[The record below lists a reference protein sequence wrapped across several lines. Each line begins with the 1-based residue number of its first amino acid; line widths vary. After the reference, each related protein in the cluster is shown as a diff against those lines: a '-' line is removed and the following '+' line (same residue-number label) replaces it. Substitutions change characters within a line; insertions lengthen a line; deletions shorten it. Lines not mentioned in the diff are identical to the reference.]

1 MRSQPN
7 SADNGATVALTV
19 SNGGA
24 GPGAGQA
31 AVPAADQP
39 VSPAGRLR
47 AAVLRLRRRVRAATA
62 QGNTAQG
69 NTARDTAERADAM
82 DADAAQ
88 DTNAPDTGAPGTGA
102 PDTQAQS
109 DAAPDTATAGD
120 TTARDATT
128 RDTTVRDTTTPDTTA
143 QVGPVQR
150 AAGALR
156 DGPAAQ
162 TTVPRLLQQL
172 AAWSWR
178 LLLVGLL
185 IYVAFRLASALR
197 LVVLPCFAAMLLT
210 ALLQPLTARLRKAG
224 LPSLAATWCTILAAI
239 AVLAGIGTLA
249 ANRVSADYPQ
259 LSDEVRHTA
268 REVQVSL
275 AGPPFH
281 VSSVRLQ
288 QYSNELVQFLTQH
301 KSLVAGTV
309 VTGGKIVLELLTGFV
324 LTMFITFFLLKDGQ
338 RIWGWLVSGLGRQ
351 AKKRAGNAG
360 WAAWTAL
367 VNYVRGTTI
376 VAAIHAVLI
385 GLALWILG
393 VPLLIPL
400 IILVFVAAFVPLIGI
415 LVVGAL
421 AILVTLGTKGW
432 LAALILLAVFL
443 LENQIES
450 HLLQPLVVGRIV
462 RLHPLAIILVLAV
475 GGIVAGI
482 AGAIVAVPSAAA
494 ISYAWPYL
502 RGKEPEPPGEGRT
515 RSTVRSR
522 P

>member
-1 MRSQPN
+1 MTGRRTRGSGDHDAEDLDMLAQAN
-7 SADNGATVALTV
+7 SADNGATVALTI
-19 SNGGA
+19 SNGGP
-24 GPGAGQA
+24 GPGAEEA
-31 AVPAADQP
+31 AGPVAGQP
-39 VSPAGRLR
+39 VSAAGRLR
-47 AAVLRLRRRVRAATA
+47 AAVLSLRRRVQAATVQA
-62 QGNTAQG
+62 NAT
-69 NTARDTAERADAM
+69 RDTAAR
-82 DADAAQ
+82 ADAAQ
-88 DTNAPDTGAPGTGA
+88 DTLARDTAA
-102 PDTQAQS
+102 QA
-109 DAAPDTATAGD
+109 DAAHADAAHDTVALADAAHETVAHDTVAHDTVAQAGPAQAAGPPRTAG
-120 TTARDATT
+120 
-128 RDTTVRDTTTPDTTA
+128 
-143 QVGPVQR
+143 QR
-150 AAGALR
+150 AAGAPG

-162 TTVPRLLQQL
+162 SVPRLLQQV

-185 IYVAFRLASALR
+185 LYVAFRVASALR

-239 AVLAGIGTLA
+239 AVLAGAGTLA
-249 ANRVSADYPQ
+249 ANRVSADYPK
-259 LSDEVRHTA
+259 LSDEVKHTA
-268 REVQVSL
+268 NEVRISL

-281 VSSVRLQ
+281 VNSVRLQ
-288 QYSNELVQFLTQH
+288 QYSNQLVQFLTQH

-324 LTMFITFFLLKDGQ
+324 LTMFITFFLLKDGK

-351 AKKRAGNAG
+351 AKKRANNAG

-376 VAAIHAVLI
+376 VAAIHAVSI

-415 LVVGAL
+415 LVAGAL

-432 LAALILLAVFL
+432 LAAVILLVVFL

-502 RGKEPEPPGEGRT
+502 RGAEPPGEPKPSGE
-515 RSTVRSR
+515 

>member
-1 MRSQPN
+1 M
-7 SADNGATVALTV
+7 
-19 SNGGA
+19 
-24 GPGAGQA
+24 
-31 AVPAADQP
+31 
-39 VSPAGRLR
+39 
-47 AAVLRLRRRVRAATA
+47 
-62 QGNTAQG
+62 
-69 NTARDTAERADAM
+69 
-82 DADAAQ
+82 
-88 DTNAPDTGAPGTGA
+88 
-102 PDTQAQS
+102 
-109 DAAPDTATAGD
+109 
-120 TTARDATT
+120 
-128 RDTTVRDTTTPDTTA
+128 
-143 QVGPVQR
+143 
-150 AAGALR
+150 
-156 DGPAAQ
+156 
-162 TTVPRLLQQL
+162 
-172 AAWSWR
+172 
-178 LLLVGLL
+178 
-185 IYVAFRLASALR
+185 
-197 LVVLPCFAAMLLT
+197 VLPCFAAMLLT

-239 AVLAGIGTLA
+239 AVLAGVGTLA

-268 REVQVSL
+268 RQVQVSL

-281 VSSVRLQ
+281 VNSVRLQ

-338 RIWGWLVSGLGRQ
+338 RIWGWLVSGL
-351 AKKRAGNAG
+351 AAAAEEAGGQRG
-360 WAAWTAL
+360 WLAAWSAL

-432 LAALILLAVFL
+432 LAAVILLAVFL
-443 LENQIES
+443 LENQVES

-482 AGAIVAVPSAAA
+482 AGAIVAVPAAA
-494 ISYAWPYL
+494 AMSYAWPYL
-502 RGKEPEPPGEGRT
+502 RGASRHRPASRDRLLRRGQFGGEP
-515 RSTVRSR
+515 
-522 P
+522 